1 MDEKTVLKMNE
12 NDRRIIEIFNAYK
25 KSQSI
30 FRKRRVNALYKKR
43 LAKKTFFKIKRVDA
57 TAILRTNSNGTTEK
71 RKLAPVVNEQTNSTK
86 NTEIEPG
93 KNKCIL
99 KDLSEISEMNRFFFT
114 NFLDFDYEYGKTIN
128 LFQSFVNHSIKS
140 FKTLENFLPN

>member
-1 MDEKTVLKMNE
+1 MNE
-12 NDRRIIEIFNAYK
+12 NDRRIIEIFNEYK
-25 KSQSI
+25 KTQNI

-71 RKLAPVVNEQTNSTK
+71 RELAAVINEQTNSPK
-86 NTEIEPG
+86 NPEIEPG

-99 KDLSEISEMNRFFFT
+99 KDLSEIYKMNIIFFK
-114 NFLDFDYEYGKTIN
+114 NFMDFDYEYGKTIN

-140 FKTLENFLPN
+140 FKILENTQPN